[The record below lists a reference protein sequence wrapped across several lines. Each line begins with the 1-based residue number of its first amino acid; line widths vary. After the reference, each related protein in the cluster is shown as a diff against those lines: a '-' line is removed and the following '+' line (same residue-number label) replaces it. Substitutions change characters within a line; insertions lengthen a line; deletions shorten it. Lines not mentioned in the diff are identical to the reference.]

1 MSARKIF
8 VSSMPMLLVK
18 GTRMKNITKAAI
30 AAVMVTAFLAAGLAY
45 ADHHAV
51 KIAKK
56 EGIGSYLTDIKGMTL
71 YYSKIDTAGKSACEG
86 PCVENW
92 PLYYRE
98 TVASKDGLAA
108 SDFAA
113 ITRPDGKKQ
122 TTYKGMPLYYFAKDK
137 KPGDTL
143 GQGVKDVWYVVNP

>member
-1 MSARKIF
+1 
-8 VSSMPMLLVK
+8 
-18 GTRMKNITKAAI
+18 MKSITKSAVL
-30 AAVMVTAFLAAGLAY
+30 AVMVAALLAAGLAY

-51 KIAKK
+51 KVAKK
-56 EGIGSYLTDIKGMTL
+56 DGIGSYLTDIKGMTL
-71 YYSKIDTAGKSACEG
+71 YYFKKDSPGKSACEG

-92 PLYYRE
+92 PLFFRE
-98 TVASKDGLAA
+98 TIAPKDGLAA
-108 SDFAA
+108 SDFGT

-122 TTYKGMPLYYFAKDK
+122 TTYKGMPLYYFVKDT